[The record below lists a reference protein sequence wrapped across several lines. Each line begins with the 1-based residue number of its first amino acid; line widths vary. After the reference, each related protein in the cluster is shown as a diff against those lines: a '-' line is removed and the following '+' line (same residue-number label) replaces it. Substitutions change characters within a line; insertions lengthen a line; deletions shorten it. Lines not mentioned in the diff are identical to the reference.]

1 MTVALGGHTALGG
14 AAVHPPRGATAV
26 TLVRG
31 QAPSGRRF
39 FEDTPVV
46 KRDEWYKLQ
55 QHRVRYFKKAAE

>member
-1 MTVALGGHTALGG
+1 MR
-14 AAVHPPRGATAV
+14 RGD
-26 TLVRG
+26 
-31 QAPSGRRF
+31 QAPGGRRF